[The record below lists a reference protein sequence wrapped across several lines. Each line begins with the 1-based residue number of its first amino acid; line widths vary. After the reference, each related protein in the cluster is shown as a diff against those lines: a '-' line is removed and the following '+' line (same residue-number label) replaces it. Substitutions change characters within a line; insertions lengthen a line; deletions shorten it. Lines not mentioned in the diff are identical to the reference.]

1 MRLFT
6 RNRRISCKYKGG
18 KIDAYN
24 IYTLILRY
32 HPSRV
37 IVWHGK
43 ETVYDGTRGDLFE
56 YVGWDVEWLGY
67 EYFEET
73 GELLI
78 NV

>member
-1 MRLFT
+1 MHT
-6 RNRRISCKYKGG
+6 
-18 KIDAYN
+18 

-43 ETVYDGTRGDLFE
+43 ETVYDGTRDDLFE